1 MTREEFAQLCLSR
14 PGAHR
19 VVQWGGTEVFKVG
32 PKMFAL
38 IGLRSGVSL
47 KASPIAFYALTEA
60 GRARPAPYLARAG
73 WVAFDDLSRLDPE
86 DASDLVATAHGLVA
100 ATLTRACRRTLGLV

>member
-14 PGAHR
+14 PGAHQ

-47 KASPIAFYALTEA
+47 KASPIAFYA
-60 GRARPAPYLARAG
+60 
-73 WVAFDDLSRLDPE
+73 
-86 DASDLVATAHGLVA
+86 
-100 ATLTRACRRTLGLV
+100 